1 VARII
6 DAASLLPLQ
15 LAEPLAHGR
24 NIARNMTHS
33 FTGGNMDFLVLLE
46 EGVELS
52 PVLARVDSVPS
63 AFSQE
68 RYDRDVVTLYGVPK
82 TDSLALALAA
92 AVESHRTGVGPG
104 TFRHLG
110 LLVGRGAVGDAA
122 WRDAT
127 TGEIV
132 TRDLDIPLDVLTAT
146 AAHLVKQFGAKMQRL
161 VAGLAMPDWPEGARR
176 AISITL
182 DPVIEPTLGAIA
194 KIENMLDL
202 FREADGM
209 AYELEGD

>member
-1 VARII
+1 
-6 DAASLLPLQ
+6 
-15 LAEPLAHGR
+15 
-24 NIARNMTHS
+24 
-33 FTGGNMDFLVLLE
+33 MDFLVMLE
-46 EGVELS
+46 EGVDLS

-68 RYDRDVVTLYGVPK
+68 RCDRDVVTLYGVPK
-82 TDSLALALAA
+82 TESLALALAA

-110 LLVGRGAVGDAA
+110 LLV
-122 WRDAT
+122 WRDTT

-146 AAHLVKQFGAKMQRL
+146 AQHLVAHFGAKLQRL
-161 VAGLAMPDWPEGARR
+161 VAGLSMPDWPEGARR

-182 DPVIEPTLGAIA
+182 DPVIEPTRAAIA
-194 KIENMLDL
+194 KIESVLDI
-202 FREADGM
+202 FRESDGM
-209 AYELEGD
+209 AFELEGD

>member
-1 VARII
+1 
-6 DAASLLPLQ
+6 
-15 LAEPLAHGR
+15 
-24 NIARNMTHS
+24 
-33 FTGGNMDFLVLLE
+33 MDFLVMLE

-68 RYDRDVVTLYGVPK
+68 RQDRDVVTLYGIP
-82 TDSLALALAA
+82 DSGSLALALAA

-110 LLVGRGAVGDAA
+110 LMVGRGAVGDAA

-146 AAHLVKQFGAKMQRL
+146 AHLIVSKFGAKLQRL
-161 VAGLAMPDWPEGARR
+161 VAGLSMPDWPEGARR

-182 DPVIEPTLGAIA
+182 DPVIEPTLTAIA
-194 KIENMLDL
+194 KIESVLEH